1 MRANREETL
10 GQVAVAAGHAWV
22 HWWRAELA
30 RQGRPMSGGWPGTLS
45 EARRRVLAHAVS
57 QLGADGA
64 LSDHE
69 LTDLARTVF
78 ATARAD
84 WIANAVREAE

>member
-1 MRANREETL
+1 VR
-10 GQVAVAAGHAWV
+10 
-22 HWWRAELA
+22 WWRAELA

-45 EARRRVLAHAVS
+45 EARHRVLMHAVS
-57 QLGADGA
+57 QMAADGA

-69 LTDLARTVF
+69 LTDLARTAF

-84 WIANAVREAE
+84 WMASAVREPD

>member
-1 MRANREETL
+1 MRANRQETL
-10 GQVAVAAGHAWV
+10 GAVAVAAGHAWV
-22 HWWRAELA
+22 HWWRSELA